1 MAERWC
7 PRCRGEFRAGITMCA
22 DCGVALV
29 DTLDESE
36 VPVRVHTRAVDQFG
50 PDERVVE
57 LTRLPAMEADMV
69 AAQLRDLGIRTVVL
83 GVGATA
89 RLAAIQYA
97 EGSRVMVSD
106 VDLERAAAYL
116 DAADAGAVGMVSDEE
131 LAAQAEAA
139 AGFSDPS
146 TGAVV

>member
-1 MAERWC
+1 
-7 PRCRGEFRAGITMCA
+7 MCA

-29 DTLDESE
+29 DSLDAPEE
-36 VPVRVHTRAVDQFG
+36 PARPHARPVDQFG

-57 LTRLPAMEADMV
+57 LTRLPAMEAEMV
-69 AAQLRDLGIRTVVL
+69 AAQLRDLGIRVVVL
-83 GVGATA
+83 SVGFTA
-89 RLAAIQYA
+89 RLAALQYA
-97 EGSRVMVSD
+97 EGSRLMVSD
-106 VDLERAAAYL
+106 DDLERAAAYV

-139 AGFSDPS
+139 AGFSDPT